1 MFLILYSCHLF
12 ILLIL
17 WDVSRILA
25 RCLFC
30 MEMMIGIYCCPLL
43 CALFF
48 FYIIS
53 GRVIVLEVSSLFLVM
68 QYVTF
73 GSLKCFKVV
82 VGYFFLCVCLEKSVG
97 YCVFFNLFADV
108 D

>member
-1 MFLILYSCHLF
+1 M
-12 ILLIL
+12 
-17 WDVSRILA
+17 
-25 RCLFC
+25 
-30 MEMMIGIYCCPLL
+30 
-43 CALFF
+43 
-48 FYIIS
+48 
-53 GRVIVLEVSSLFLVM
+53 LEVSSLFLVM